1 MQAFGRGA
9 NESGRDRRLGSEMER
24 RRPEPRGSRGRPEPT
39 IVHRVGQHVNRLVP
53 RGRGRGRD
61 RDTEEDFEDVV
72 DPSYLFSGLLFLVL
86 LIFAL
91 SPGVL
96 LTLPPG
102 RGGIFMSG
110 NTSTVAAFVHALL
123 IVFILYVI

>member
-1 MQAFGRGA
+1 
-9 NESGRDRRLGSEMER
+9 MER
-24 RRPEPRGSRGRPEPT
+24 RRPEPRGSRRPEPT
-39 IVHRVGQHVNRLVP
+39 IVHRVGQHVHRLVP
-53 RGRGRGRD
+53 RARGRGRD
-61 RDTEEDFEDVV
+61 RDIDEDFQDVV

-86 LIFAL
+86 IIFAL

-123 IVFILYVI
+123 IVLILYVI